1 MEDLKEKEEFLNEE
15 FNHIFNTYCDI
26 DKIIFENLKDL
37 KELFLLVERNL
48 IDLYKMYKNENL
60 DYNKVIKI
68 NFNEKIEIINNFYHD
83 LGIDFDVNKLIND
96 GTFDIF
102 ALNIDSLINND
113 GALTDGR
120 QGEADNHFYI
130 SVFNSTLLT
139 DAIIWVHEIS
149 HYRND
154 SLGIEPEIRRLLTEA
169 LAFTYEYIFI
179 DYLDKIGYEYEGV
192 LFKLNET
199 KSLFRIIYD
208 CYYVMNFLITY
219 DTFGKISKE
228 NYLKLFSNNS
238 YEDDFKRFMYII
250 DNIPIREII
259 QYSIAVPLAIYMY
272 EEYKKDNSFI
282 LKIEK
287 LNESVKFK
295 SLAECLNVINIV
307 NYNENGLLDSQNI
320 GKIKNALV
328 NLNKEIENG
337 LVKISAKNNQDKKL

>member
-1 MEDLKEKEEFLNEE
+1 MENLKEKEKFLNEE
-15 FNHIFNTYCDI
+15 FNHIFNTYSDI

-60 DYNKVIKI
+60 DYDKVFKI
-68 NFNEKIEIINNFYHD
+68 SFNEKIEIINNFYHD
-83 LGIDFDVNKLIND
+83 LGIDFDANKLIND
-96 GTFDIF
+96 GTFESNSNSTQEDELTHGSAGVHNSHYYI
-102 ALNIDSLINND
+102 NIPNN
-113 GALTDGR
+113 
-120 QGEADNHFYI
+120 
-130 SVFNSTLLT
+130 TLLT

-179 DYLDKIGYEYEGV
+179 DYLDKIGYEYEGIEY
-192 LFKLNET
+192 KLEET
-199 KSLFRIIYD
+199 KNLFRIIYD

-250 DNIPIREII
+250 DNILIREII

-287 LNESVKFK
+287 LNESVKSK

-320 GKIKNALV
+320 EKIKNALV

-337 LVKISAKNNQDKKL
+337 LVKIYAKNNQNKKL